1 MSTTEDELTGLHHR
15 RSFLSLL
22 RQQVGFSNERKTL
35 LGLVVVDLDGFARL
49 NAAHGYGFG
58 DEALR
63 HVAQHLQS
71 VARQQDYVARIGDN
85 RFALL
90 LTRMMNQGHAE
101 LAVQQVF
108 RHLEVPFR
116 GPQGTVR
123 LIATAGVA
131 LCPLHATHPEHLL
144 RQAEKSLEMAR
155 GAGARWMFPPEVE
168 QEQGFSEFWDLEIEL
183 DGAIERGELQLG
195 YQPKLRTSDMQPVG
209 AEALMVWPHRSRGV
223 VSPEQ
228 FIPIAE
234 KTGQIRPMTMWALNT
249 AVRHAAA
256 WKHPGPMSVAVNV
269 PADMVVRDDLPDLVE
284 NALRLW
290 GDPAVEL
297 VLEITERSLVSDP
310 RQSFGILSR
319 IRDLGVKVS
328 IDDFG
333 TGYSCLAYFKDI
345 PADELKIDRSFVQ
358 GMVSDT
364 ASADI
369 ATLII
374 DLAHR
379 FGLSVVAE
387 GVEDI
392 ETFKLLR
399 QRDCDVVQ
407 GHFFARAMRTDAFAT
422 WLQAR
427 SAVRA

>member
-1 MSTTEDELTGLHHR
+1 MPTSTRWAARCGRPASGATWAWSARSWACWRWAACSATSARRACRRACWPSRRRCRPTRWRWCASTCATGWRSSRTR
-15 RSFLSLL
+15 RESRWPPS
-22 RQQVGFSNERKTL
+22 RSWPPTTSASTAAAIPMGSR
-35 LGLVVVDLDGFARL
+35 GARSRSSGGWW
-49 NAAHGYGFG
+49 A
-58 DEALR
+58 
-63 HVAQHLQS
+63 S
-71 VARQQDYVARIGDN
+71 WTAR
-85 RFALL
+85 
-90 LTRMMNQGHAE
+90 HAE

-116 GPQGTVR
+116 GPQG
-123 LIATAGVA
+123 
-131 LCPLHATHPEHLL
+131 
-144 RQAEKSLEMAR
+144 
-155 GAGARWMFPPEVE
+155 
-168 QEQGFSEFWDLEIEL
+168 
-183 DGAIERGELQLG
+183 
-195 YQPKLRTSDMQPVG
+195 
-209 AEALMVWPHRSRGV
+209 
-223 VSPEQ
+223 
-228 FIPIAE
+228 
-234 KTGQIRPMTMWALNT
+234 
-249 AVRHAAA
+249 
-256 WKHPGPMSVAVNV
+256 
-269 PADMVVRDDLPDLVE
+269 
-284 NALRLW
+284 
-290 GDPAVEL
+290 
-297 VLEITERSLVSDP
+297 